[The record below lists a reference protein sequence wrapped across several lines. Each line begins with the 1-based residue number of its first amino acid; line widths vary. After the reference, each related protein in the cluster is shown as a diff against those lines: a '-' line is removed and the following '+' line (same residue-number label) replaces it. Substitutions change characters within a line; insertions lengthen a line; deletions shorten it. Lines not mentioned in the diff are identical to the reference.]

1 MVLEISEQKGSFK
14 ISSLLQL
21 ELKLFLGLVTLPS
34 LERLLP
40 SDFVSELHS
49 ETPRN
54 WRFVLLVLLGVER
67 ALSSRRDDSFLFKSA
82 HLRGKKT
89 PNKQKTKRKRKEK
102 LWAHA
107 TQSSFSILLSRKYLN
122 PFLTGNSE
130 SINLESFS
138 TVSEVVNQKQVDNKP
153 WAYRAVHHTGVSKVD
168 GIRAAWL

>member
-82 HLRGKKT
+82 HL
-89 PNKQKTKRKRKEK
+89 KEK
-102 LWAHA
+102 KNPKQTKDQEEEEREALSSCNTKLIFNFAVEKILESISHRQLWVNKPG
-107 TQSSFSILLSRKYLN
+107 ILFHCLR
-122 PFLTGNSE
+122 GSE
-130 SINLESFS
+130 SKAGWQQTLSIQGSPS
-138 TVSEVVNQKQVDNKP
+138 YWSKQSWWD
-153 WAYRAVHHTGVSKVD
+153 
-168 GIRAAWL
+168 